1 MDGFGFSILR
11 DKNGCSVHKP
21 RHDVMCLGVCM
32 IVNTVISN
40 YWLTMKEIHPCGGAF
55 PQPFAQ
61 LRFTTMVYVL
71 IGSFIANNTIIRYLW
86 DSFHLCESSIIHNDL
101 VNHFVCQKLHVFGL
115 SFFFDFV

>member
-21 RHDVMCLGVCM
+21 RHDVMCLGVYM

-40 YWLTMKEIHPCGGAF
+40 HWLTMKEIHRCGGPF
-55 PQPFAQ
+55 PQRFAQ

-71 IGSFIANNTIIRYLW
+71 IGSFIANKHNNSL
-86 DSFHLCESSIIHNDL
+86 SMGQLSSL
-101 VNHFVCQKLHVFGL
+101 LEFYYP
-115 SFFFDFV
+115 